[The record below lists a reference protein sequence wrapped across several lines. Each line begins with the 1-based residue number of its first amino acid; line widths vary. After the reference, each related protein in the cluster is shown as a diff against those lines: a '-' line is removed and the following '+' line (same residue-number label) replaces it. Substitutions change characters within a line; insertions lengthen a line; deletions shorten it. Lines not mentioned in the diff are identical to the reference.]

1 MQSGRLVSM
10 ILWGPAGSGKTTL
23 ARLVAAD
30 AGYHVEAVSAVASGV
45 KEIRSALEA
54 ARERLGL
61 GGRRTVLF
69 ID

>member
-1 MQSGRLVSM
+1 MDEIIGQDHLVGPTGPLRRLVQSGRLVSM

-45 KEIRSALEA
+45 KEIRSA
-54 ARERLGL
+54 
-61 GGRRTVLF
+61 
-69 ID
+69 